1 MDIVWSLLH
10 LFVVWFAW
18 VGCVLWFV
26 LNCNLEQLL
35 WHCWKVAWCCI
46 SHTKRS
52 PGRDNCCW
60 KVVKFW
66 YQAEERRWT
75 TIAFWRLT
83 MKLFPSSTSASSRQ
97 AADEMVRDC
106 WAKFW
111 KQEGWWSDIEKLI
124 LITLMLTL
132 IGVAMLLI
140 SAMTLVILV
149 MLVLWWWFNVGL
161 PREDLDLHQGGVSI
175 AKCAQKVAP
184 RQKISK

>member
-1 MDIVWSLLH
+1 MKVFSSQSNELGNKYVEWYHNCEVWSH
-10 LFVVWFAW
+10 VPP
-18 VGCVLWFV
+18 CS
-26 LNCNLEQLL
+26 
-35 WHCWKVAWCCI
+35 VARKRYCTMCALCTVEKWPGAA
-46 SHTKRS
+46 SLMAHHHTKRS

-97 AADEMVRDC
+97 AAGEMVRDC

-140 SAMTLVILV
+140 SAMTLQ
-149 MLVLWWWFNVGL
+149 WF
-161 PREDLDLHQGGVSI
+161 
-175 AKCAQKVAP
+175 
-184 RQKISK
+184 